1 MDAKIVFYKQDK
13 LTQNTKFE
21 LRRALLGVKQKSNY
35 SRYSYKVEGLLDK
48 IENYRPVKSSIII
61 EKKNLKKIIDIL
73 VKFNAEYE
81 EFDIKI
87 PKSKLIK

>member
-13 LTQNTKFE
+13 LDQNTKFK

-35 SRYSYKVEGLLDK
+35 SRYSYKVEGILDK
-48 IENYRPVKSSIII
+48 MDNYRPVKSSIII
-61 EKKNLKKIIDIL
+61 QKKNLKQIINIL
-73 VKFNAEYE
+73 IKFNAEYE

-87 PKSKLIK
+87 PKSKLRK